1 MFQLLSWLASP
12 DLSSPL
18 DLSVI
23 GLFVGFLTIAL
34 LANSRHIPS
43 FIDLGCSVA
52 YGKFAHN
59 VNAGCPIP
67 SKWGMCILY
76 LPAAALSIVLSYTLE
91 VAVSSWLILVPFTLV
106 SALLSASLYTN
117 FQVQCRCSHRSR
129 FPHYTSSSR
138 GSCPTIRTLFQI
150 QCCAMRCSLL
160 VVCSCCWTTR
170 EWLPSCAAGRLRS
183 GDSKDYKV
191 PQGGL
196 FECVA
201 APHYFFELISWLG
214 IAVTSQHMNLFLVFL
229 AMTVYLMDR
238 AANQLRWNQ
247 QKIKGYPLNRM
258 RLVPMVYWQSS

>member
-1 MFQLLSWLASP
+1 MLQLLSWLASP

-23 GLFVGFLTIAL
+23 GLFVGFLPIAL
-34 LANSRHIPS
+34 LANSRHIPLFHRS
-43 FIDLGCSVA
+43 GMLMA

-76 LPAAALSIVLSYTLE
+76 LPAAALSIMLSRHFGGRGQLLAYLGAIHFGKRTLECVFVHKFSGSMPVLSSFTISTLYVI
-91 VAVSSWLILVPFTLV
+91 VAWIMPYYSNAVPDPMLRD
-106 SALLSASLYTN
+106 ALQLAGC
-117 FQVQCRCSHRSR
+117 V
-129 FPHYTSSSR
+129 
-138 GSCPTIRTLFQI
+138 LFAVGQLGNGYHHV
-150 QCCAMRCSLL
+150 LL
-160 VVCSCCWTTR
+160 
-170 EWLPSCAAGRLRS
+170 ANLRS

-191 PQGGL
+191 PRGGL

-214 IAVTSQHMNLFLVFL
+214 VAVTSQHMNLFLVFL
-229 AMTVYLMDR
+229 AMTVYLIDR

-258 RLVPMVYWQSS
+258 RLVPMVY